1 MANIH
6 IKELFGSDNITDL
19 TEKVNFNFDQLILA
33 GGGPEGPIG
42 PTGNNGVSG
51 PEGVRGS
58 QWVAGSGATTIN
70 LPTDGVYRKND
81 FLLNDGGS
89 FVGGATGQVWYYGA
103 TQWFDTGINLIGP
116 QGPQGDVGDGSI
128 NILGGYLQQVTN
140 IDSPFNAFVPNFG
153 STNPTPT
160 GDTYTLGTYLSQT
173 FSKDKDD
180 YSTNGNFINAG
191 LDFIGI
197 GRGNNSLVL
206 GRYATLFQSGSAGA
220 TYSPPGSNKV
230 MKNFPQLEAD
240 VPMLLISQNDYKNP
254 STGSPTYSNGISI
267 GLTKTHP
274 DASYGSGDPYS
285 GQEMDYFKNAN
296 ISIENKYHDL
306 KISSSNL
313 LSLQSVSGAGGFF
326 RLGSSTVRTGY
337 NSVDFRSTK
346 LQTVAYTNF
355 KISDS
360 FFIDLSDSTGSVSTN
375 ELIHNAQSTFFQNS
389 KFYVSD
395 ASTTDNDTRQE
406 TAKTFIGTRNDTSGK
421 IGANELVFFNGDSLT
436 TDADDKTISKTL
448 DPTTSGST
456 PSDFN
461 TRSIFDSDN
470 KNFVF
475 RIGQTTVQP
484 GYMEG
489 GTTGEPI
496 LKSGY
501 SNKINITYQG
511 QGYDTPFIQ
520 YSGIDIFNTYNNSI
534 NSGTYDH
541 YSPYATIPNNSTL
554 SQALGYDIREPLQW
568 NNTNNKEGSISMTRM
583 GIYPGFFRKDKSS
596 NTYIGDSNAR
606 QKKFFDVAHR
616 MMPTG
621 SLDVFGTVRIR
632 EQETTDNGAKDG
644 WIAVNKKDGIIGFQ
658 EPSQASS
665 TPTFSIIMFPEM
677 ASNKFS
683 FYIESS
689 KQFGASSAQVGD
701 GKAYNYVP
709 PIGGTSRPP
718 FAAFPGKGSDEL
730 KDYYICNGAV
740 LADSRDCIATGPFSK
755 MKGMNV
761 SADNGNSKVQNG
773 TLVSSGTPSDYD
785 YEPNPDFI
793 GINGATH
800 GSSPQIPASAGNWTD
815 YVCDFFNGMGSMSNS
830 LGSWGCS
837 VLAGELADSKFR
849 IILPN
854 YFGRVAKMQFPDS
867 DLMVRAISGH
877 KLDKNQHLQGAYTAS
892 GYPNGEER
900 DSGYIYHKANGKY
913 NASWMMKG
921 MFDSA
926 GFPYLSGSQT
936 PKMAMPKHRH
946 KSGALITDSHVQG
959 DHNHSVSIDTND
971 DSNGGSN
978 TSEGAT
984 TSQGSFNSGQAG
996 GFTHSHVVTGTTDYT
1011 GDFAI
1016 SSNPNP
1022 DNDYDIEHYYVTG
1035 TGFSNNQFLVVG
1047 HFGYD
1052 IFGNDGFNVSPSI
1065 QYSNFSNWLNYKKSV
1080 VVDSDEQA
1088 KADSSGQKFITAPF
1102 KGTIMAINLKG
1113 VRNPNRNNTVIK
1125 DLHYIAGVPV
1135 CGVNYHH
1142 SAGSPPEADM
1152 SWYSNAYSQGVNGP
1166 NLFATAKIYV
1176 DGRFGP
1182 TTGAKSN
1189 EWWVDNFY
1197 EYGYKDMSRN
1207 DDTMHPYTFVNSSR
1221 TENTSQL
1228 DYNTYSP
1235 TFAQKYTYDL
1245 YKTNIT
1251 REDDFDL

>member
-33 GGGPEGPIG
+33 GGGPQGPIG

-58 QWVAGSGATTIN
+58 QWIAGSGATTIN
-70 LPTDGVYRKND
+70 LPTDGVYRNND

-140 IDSPFNAFVPNFG
+140 SDSGNNAFVPNFG

-160 GDTYTLGTYLSQT
+160 GDSYTLGTYLSQT

-180 YSTNGNFINAG
+180 YSTNGIFINAG

-230 MKNFPQLEAD
+230 MNNFPQLEAD
-240 VPMLLISQNDYKNP
+240 VPMLLISQNDYKDP
-254 STGSPTYSNGISI
+254 SNASPTYSNGISI

-285 GQEMDYFKNAN
+285 GQEMDYLKNAN

-346 LQTVAYTNF
+346 LQTAAYTNF

-375 ELIHNAQSTFFQNS
+375 ELITNSQSTFFQNI
-389 KFYVSD
+389 KFHVSD
-395 ASTTDNDTRQE
+395 SSSGTDNDTRAKI
-406 TAKTFIGTRNDTSGK
+406 AKTFIGTQDDSGS
-421 IGANELVFFNGDSLT
+421 IGANELVFLNAESLT
-436 TDADDKTISKTL
+436 EDAFDKKITKSSQGFGAGT
-448 DPTTSGST
+448 
-456 PSDFN
+456 FN
-461 TRSIFDSDN
+461 YDSVFDSNRKD
-470 KNFVF
+470 FQF

-484 GYMEG
+484 GYMSS
-489 GTTGEPI
+489 GTTGIPTTT
-496 LKSGY
+496 GV
-501 SNKINITYQG
+501 NKINISYQG

-520 YSGIDIFNTYNNSI
+520 YSGIDISNTYTDTI
-534 NSGTYDH
+534 NPGTYDKGAA
-541 YSPYATIPNNSTL
+541 YATIPNNSSL
-554 SQALGYDIREPLQW
+554 EEALGYDIREPLQW

-596 NTYIGDSNAR
+596 NTYTGDSNAR

-621 SLDVFGTVRIR
+621 SLDLFGTVRIR
-632 EQETTDNGAKDG
+632 EQETTENGAKDG
-644 WIAVNKKDGIIGFQ
+644 WIAVNKKDGIIGFE

-689 KQFGASSAQVGD
+689 KQFGASSSQVGD
-701 GKAYNYVP
+701 GKAYNYIP

-740 LADSRDCIATGPFSK
+740 LADSRDIIATGPFSK

-773 TLVSSGTPSDYD
+773 TLVPSGTPSDYD

-800 GSSPQIPASAGNWTD
+800 GSSPQDPPTAGNWSD
-815 YVCDFFNGMGSMSNS
+815 YVCDFFNAMGSMSNS

-877 KLDKNQHLQGAYTAS
+877 KLAKNQYLSGSYTAT

-900 DSGYIYHKANGKY
+900 DSGYIYHKVNGKY

-936 PKMAMPKHRH
+936 PQMIMPKHRH
-946 KSGALITDSHVQG
+946 ESGTLITDSHTEP
-959 DHNHSVSIDTND
+959 DHNHPGFDTSTQSGSQDMVMVKGRNND
-971 DSNGGSN
+971 GVPNNN
-978 TSEGAT
+978 TGLS
-984 TSQGSFNSGQAG
+984 G
-996 GFTHSHVVTGTTDYT
+996 GFTHSHSITGDTGYT
-1011 GDFAI
+1011 GDFGLT
-1016 SSNPNP
+1016 NP
-1022 DNDYDIEHYYVTG
+1022 DSYNNYDIEHYLMTG
-1035 TGFSNNQFLVVG
+1035 TGFSDNKFIVG
-1047 HFGYD
+1047 KHFGYD
-1052 IFGNDGFNVSPSI
+1052 VDATSGTS
-1065 QYSNFSNWLNYKKSV
+1065 QYSNFSNWISYAKNTP
-1080 VVDSDEQA
+1080 VDSSA
-1088 KADSSGQKFITAPF
+1088 GTAGLADASGQKFITAPF

-1135 CGVNYHH
+1135 CGVNYNH
-1142 SAGSPPEADM
+1142 SVGSPPEADM

-1166 NLFATAKIYV
+1166 NLFATAKVYV
-1176 DGRFGP
+1176 DGRFNL
-1182 TTGAKSN
+1182 TTGAKYN

-1221 TENTSQL
+1221 KENTSQL